1 MCLLCGVEHGV
12 GVLRGYYTQIN
23 KEAGCMVHSWI
34 KQRRQEKSS
43 VWEYLGWAMVD
54 ILCTHGQQAHDP
66 LKKVWS
72 ILWVQDLAW
81 WCPHQQS
88 LNSGLFPLPTP
99 IHTHNSI
106 CDKRGTLFRRIHR
119 PCERCRPW
127 THSSFLWGRYIQFR
141 VKNLPLEAEEM
152 DFNFI
157 FISNTSGCYFKGGGN
172 TTPVCFPRGT
182 MRTNKTICI

>member
-43 VWEYLGWAMVD
+43 VWEYLGWATVD

-72 ILWVQDLAW
+72 ILWVQDYGAL
-81 WCPHQQS
+81 
-88 LNSGLFPLPTP
+88 GMMVPTSTVTQLRAFSTS
-99 IHTHNSI
+99 HTHPHTTI
-106 CDKRGTLFRRIHR
+106 RYVIRGALCLEEFTDPVNAVVLEHILLFFEEGTVQSEKSPFR
-119 PCERCRPW
+119 
-127 THSSFLWGRYIQFR
+127 GR
-141 VKNLPLEAEEM
+141 
-152 DFNFI
+152 
-157 FISNTSGCYFKGGGN
+157 GN
-172 TTPVCFPRGT
+172 GF
-182 MRTNKTICI
+182 